1 MGRGKSCICKINH
14 PLFTNAVTFSSVNIH
29 LVQFHGDFFS
39 SGQKKIY
46 LLAQKTPHTTD
57 VEVCISLYAC
67 ISHCG
72 MLCALLSLY
81 ILAYLFTFKC
91 MCVLPV
97 SRSFECGTDSPE
109 AASHATE
116 VEVAFA

>member
-1 MGRGKSCICKINH
+1 MVIFFLWPEKD
-14 PLFTNAVTFSSVNIH
+14 LLTSS
-29 LVQFHGDFFS
+29 
-39 SGQKKIY
+39 
-46 LLAQKTPHTTD
+46 KTPHTTD

-81 ILAYLFTFKC
+81 ILAYLFIFKC